1 MIPKFSVKKPLTVF
15 VVALAVVIL
24 GVVSYMKMTPDLM
37 PNMDFPYVIIVTS
50 DPGASPESI
59 EKEITRPI
67 EESMATLDHIKTVT
81 STSQNSASMVVL
93 EFEDGTDM
101 NTLSLDI
108 QQKLTALEGG
118 WDETVST
125 PYTMKI
131 NPSMLP
137 VMVAAIS
144 YEGMEVEE
152 LSDFVN
158 EELEQKLTGI
168 SGVASVDIS
177 GTLERQMHV
186 VLDGEKL
193 DKVSAEMLVEA
204 EKLLDDAEKTLKD
217 AREQVVDAQ
226 EMIAEAK
233 EDMADEAAG
242 GISDMAS
249 SAGDMLDEV
258 QKYDPDQYNPEDFDP
273 DNFNPEDYLPEEEEL
288 PLFGT
293 KEFDALS
300 KDEQLA
306 SLVAEGN
313 AREAAINANKTAQTE
328 YPKQIDENE
337 AQIEKNNDEIEVIDG
352 KIKTNREARAEL
364 VKELSNP
371 SSTKTAEEIQ
381 EEIDALNAEYQQL
394 QLDRAEL
401 VAANTELNDANKNM
415 QEALDT
421 TIPEQLDTDQK
432 RLATLDAEIEKRGT
446 TRAKENKK
454 NEDAAKEDAEQAEKD
469 AEDAMEDLDDL
480 LDTLSNKS
488 AVSDMLVGAM
498 DGMQQLTEAEIRL
511 NDALMQIDQGL
522 ETIKTERK
530 NLKDTLDLGGTL
542 TVSVIEQL
550 LTAQNFSMPA
560 GYIDDNEGVS
570 YMVSV
575 GDSLTTRE
583 EVEALV
589 LFDPG
594 LGDMTPIRLEDIAT
608 VVYTDNGDEIY
619 AKLNGVNG
627 IIATFTKQ
635 STYAT
640 AEVSDN
646 ITRRL
651 AQLSE
656 EYDGLDFHPLMD
668 QGDYIYLI
676 VETILSSL
684 LWGALFSVLVLFL
697 FLRDWRPTLITL
709 ISIPTSVI
717 FAIVLM
723 YFSGVTINMISLS
736 GLAVSVGMLVDNSV
750 VVIENIYRLRDKGA
764 TVIQAAVSGAQQVAG
779 AVVSST
785 LTTVCV
791 FLPIVFVEGFTKD
804 LFTDLALTMTYSL
817 MASLLVA
824 LTVVPAM
831 GCGMLRRIPEKKA
844 GLLDKVMP
852 AYRKAITWSL
862 SHKAIVLLASL
873 VLLVASAA
881 AILGRG
887 FTFMPEMDMN
897 SVNVSVTLPDD
908 CTREEAESLV
918 DEVSRRIQ
926 TIEEV
931 TAVGATLDGGGAA
944 AMLGGGGGYSAT
956 VYVTMP
962 DNISGN
968 AVGRQINE
976 LCADMECEVS
986 ATNVMDGMMS
996 MMTGSGVSIQV
1007 YGDDMAQLQKAAK
1020 AIAAA
1025 MEKVEGTTDVSDGL
1039 EEAAPALHVSV
1050 DRTKAMQHGMTV
1062 AQVYLE
1068 VASALSTSSAA
1079 QDITL
1084 NDQNMSLT
1092 IEAAESSKL
1101 TRETLLQLKIDPE
1114 SSAAAMGAMG
1124 GSSMGGMSAMMGGS
1138 SSGSMSMGSMDM
1150 SALEDMLNGETEDGT
1165 DTEGEKKEE
1174 KKTETTT
1181 EQEDNTFLL
1190 GDVATVEETVS
1201 LNTISHDQQRR
1212 TISVTAAIAEGYNVT
1227 LVSSDVEKAIRT
1239 LTLPEGVTIEHA
1251 GENET
1256 IMEAMGQLA
1265 LMLVLGI
1272 VLVYFIMVAQFQSL
1286 REPFI
1291 VMFTIPLAFTGG
1303 FAALLIAGME
1313 VSIISLIGFVMLV
1326 GIIVNNGI
1334 VLVDYINQQRM
1345 AGMERR
1351 EAIIDAGATRLRPIL
1366 MTSLTTILG
1375 MIVTATAQNAGTS
1388 LMRPVALVCIGGLL
1402 YATLMTLFVVPCMY
1416 EIISKKTIRIVDEAE
1431 LELLDD

>member
-144 YEGMEVEE
+144 YEGMEVEQ

-217 AREQVVDAQ
+217 ARKQVVDAQ
-226 EMIAEAK
+226 EMIADAK
-233 EDMADEAAG
+233 EDMAYEAAG
-242 GISDMAS
+242 GISGIAS
-249 SAGDMLDEV
+249 NAGDMLDEV
-258 QKYDPDQYNPEDFDP
+258 QKYDPDQYDPEDFDP

-313 AREAAINANKTAQTE
+313 AREAAIAANKATLEE
-328 YPKQIDENE
+328 YPSLIEENEKTIEENE
-337 AQIEKNNDEIEVIDG
+337 ASIKDLEDG
-352 KIKTNREARAEL
+352 LSENTKKRADLTAQLLSAPAEEREAL
-364 VKELSNP
+364 QKELDSLNEDYQELEAERI
-371 SSTKTAEEIQ
+371 SLTAANATLAAANQEMTEDTPLLQAEIQ
-381 EEIDALNAEYQQL
+381 ED
-394 QLDRAEL
+394 
-401 VAANTELNDANKNM
+401 
-415 QEALDT
+415 EARLKTLDT
-421 TIPEQLDTDQK
+421 
-432 RLATLDAEIEKRGT
+432 EIEKRGT
-446 TRAKENKK
+446 TRAAENKK
-454 NEDAAKEDAEQAEKD
+454 TEEDAEKEAEQNEKD
-469 AEDAMEDLDDL
+469 AEQAMEDLDDL
-480 LDTLSNKS
+480 LDTLSNP
-488 AVSDMLVGAM
+488 AYVSNMMVGAM
-498 DGMQQLTEAEIRL
+498 DGMTQLTEAEIRL

-530 NLKDTLDLGGTL
+530 NLKDTLDVGGML

-887 FTFMPEMDMN
+887 FAFMPEMDMN

-926 TIEEV
+926 TIEEI

-1084 NDQNMSLT
+1084 NDQSMSLT

-1114 SSAAAMGAMG
+1114 SSAAAMGAMGG

-1174 KKTETTT
+1174 KKTETST
-1181 EQEDNTFLL
+1181 EEEDKTFLL

-1351 EAIIDAGATRLRPIL
+1351 EAIIDAGVTRLRPIL

-1402 YATLMTLFVVPCMY
+1402 YATLMTLLVVPCMY

-1431 LELLDD
+1431 LELLED

>member
-15 VVALAVVIL
+15 VAALAVVIL

-37 PNMDFPYVIIVTS
+37 PNMDFPYVIVVTS

-59 EKEITRPI
+59 EQEITRPI
-67 EESMATLDHIKTVT
+67 EESMATLDHIKTIT

-93 EFEDGTDM
+93 EFENGTDM
-101 NTLSLDI
+101 NALSLDI

-152 LSDFVN
+152 LSDLVN

-177 GTLERQMHV
+177 GTLARQMHV

-193 DKVSAEMLVEA
+193 DKVSAEMLAEA

-217 AREQVVDAQ
+217 ARKQVVEAQ
-226 EMIAEAK
+226 KKIDDAK
-233 EDMADEAAG
+233 EGMADSAAG
-242 GISDMAS
+242 EIAGAAG
-249 SAGDMLDEV
+249 SAGDMMDEI
-258 QKYDPDQYNPEDFDP
+258 QKYDPEDFDP
-273 DNFNPEDYLPEEEEL
+273 DNFDPEDFLPEEEQL

-293 KEFDALS
+293 AEFDKLT
-300 KDEQLA
+300 KEEQLA
-306 SLVAEGN
+306 ALVAEAN
-313 AREAAINANKTAQTE
+313 AAEATIAA
-328 YPKQIDENE
+328 NE
-337 AQIEKNNDEIEVIDG
+337 ATIENN
-352 KIKTNREARAEL
+352 KATIKDNNENVL
-364 VKELSNP
+364 P
-371 SSTKTAEEIQ
+371 
-381 EEIDALNAEYQQL
+381 ALNAE
-394 QLDRAEL
+394 LDEL
-401 VAANTELNDANKNM
+401 DEDIEENTAARLEK
-415 QEALDT
+415 QEALRDPNAT
-421 TIPEQLDTDQK
+421 DEEKAPLLTELDTLNDQ
-432 RLATLDAEIEKRGT
+432 RNALVTERAAVAAEIEGVKAANEQMQQANDTTLPQQNTQLATRVGELDDEIARRGEN
-446 TRAKENKK
+446 RADINKK
-454 NEDAAKEDAEQAEKD
+454 NEEEAKKEQEEAEKD
-469 AEDAMEDLDDL
+469 AQQAMKDLDSL
-480 LDTLSNKS
+480 LDTLSNP
-488 AVSDMLVGAM
+488 AYVSSMMVGAM

-522 ETIKTERK
+522 ETVKTERK
-530 NLKDTLDLGGTL
+530 NLKDTLDVGGML
-542 TVSVIEQL
+542 SVPMVEQL

-560 GYIDDNEGVS
+560 GYIDDNEGIR

-575 GDSLTTRE
+575 GDSLSTRE

-589 LFDPG
+589 IFDPG

-651 AQLSE
+651 GQLSE
-656 EYDGLDFHPLMD
+656 EYEGLSFEPLMD

-736 GLAVSVGMLVDNSV
+736 GLAVAVGMLVDNSV

-817 MASLLVA
+817 LASLLVA

-862 SHKAIVLLASL
+862 EHKALVLLASL
-873 VLLVASAA
+873 VLLVSSAA

-897 SVNVSVTLPDD
+897 SVNVSVEFPEN
-908 CTREEAESLV
+908 CTREDAEDLV

-944 AMLGGGGGYSAT
+944 AMLSGGGYSAT

-962 DNISGN
+962 DNVSGN
-968 AVGRQINE
+968 EVGRQIND
-976 LCADMECEVS
+976 LCADMECTVT

-1007 YGDDMAQLQKAAK
+1007 FGDDMEHLQKAAK
-1020 AIAAA
+1020 SIAAA
-1025 MEKVEGTTDVSDGL
+1025 MEKVEGIASASDGL

-1068 VASALSTSSAA
+1068 IASALSTASTA

-1084 NDQNMSLT
+1084 DNQNYSLT
-1092 IEAAESSKL
+1092 IEADESSVL
-1101 TRETLLQLKIDPE
+1101 TRETLLELKIDPDT
-1114 SSAAAMGAMG
+1114 SVAAMSGMG
-1124 GSSMGGMSAMMGGS
+1124 GGTSSMSSMGSMSSMSGM
-1138 SSGSMSMGSMDM
+1138 SGSMDMGSMDM
-1150 SALEDMLNGETEDGT
+1150 DALEEMLGGESD
-1165 DTEGEKKEE
+1165 DKDADDEKKEE
-1174 KKTETTT
+1174 KKE
-1181 EQEDNTFLL
+1181 EPAVEEDNSFLL

-1212 TISVTAAIAEGYNVT
+1212 HLTVTGTIAEGYNVT
-1227 LVSSDVEKAIRT
+1227 LVSSDVEKAVRS
-1239 LTLPEGVTIEHA
+1239 LTLPEDVTVEFA

-1256 IMEAMGQLA
+1256 IMEAMGQLG

-1351 EAIIDAGATRLRPIL
+1351 EAIIDAGCTRLRPIL

-1402 YATLMTLFVVPCMY
+1402 YATLMTLVVVPCMY

-1431 LELLDD
+1431 LELLED

>member
-37 PNMDFPYVIIVTS
+37 PNMDFPYVIVVTS

-59 EKEITRPI
+59 EQEITRPI
-67 EESMATLDHIKTVT
+67 EESMATLDHIKTIT

-93 EFEDGTDM
+93 EFENGTDM
-101 NTLSLDI
+101 NALSLDI

-152 LSDFVN
+152 LSDLVN

-177 GTLERQMHV
+177 GTLARQMHV

-217 AREQVVDAQ
+217 ARKQVVEAQ
-226 EMIAEAK
+226 EMIDDAK
-233 EDMADEAAG
+233 KGMADSAAG
-242 GISDMAS
+242 EIAGAAG

-258 QKYDPDQYNPEDFDP
+258 QKFDP
-273 DNFNPEDYLPEEEEL
+273 DNPPEVENPPEYGTAEFEALPEEEQI
-288 PLFGT
+288 
-293 KEFDALS
+293 AL
-300 KDEQLA
+300 
-306 SLVAEGN
+306 LVAECDRLQTSIDANSESIAEYKRAQDLTDADFDKMDEEITKQQTVVNDLRAEVLQQEQDLPDSSAEGYAEAVAELQV
-313 AREAAINANKTAQTE
+313 ARENLSAEETTLAQLQSE
-328 YPKQIDENE
+328 R
-337 AQIEKNNDEIEVIDG
+337 ASLFS
-352 KIKTNREARAEL
+352 ARASADTEIPRL
-364 VKELSNP
+364 EQENAGLNYRLAEIKKILKDEYQYDYDKEKENAEKEANNSLKEVDSLLDSLSNP
-371 SSTKTAEEIQ
+371 AYVS
-381 EEIDALNAEYQQL
+381 
-394 QLDRAEL
+394 
-401 VAANTELNDANKNM
+401 NM
-415 QEALDT
+415 
-421 TIPEQLDTDQK
+421 
-432 RLATLDAEIEKRGT
+432 
-446 TRAKENKK
+446 
-454 NEDAAKEDAEQAEKD
+454 
-469 AEDAMEDLDDL
+469 M
-480 LDTLSNKS
+480 
-488 AVSDMLVGAM
+488 VGAM

-522 ETIKTERK
+522 ETVESERK
-530 NLKDTLDLGGTL
+530 NLKDTLDVGGML
-542 TVSVIEQL
+542 SVSVVEQL

-560 GYIDDNEGVS
+560 GYIDDNEGIS

-575 GDSLTTRE
+575 GDSLSTRE

-589 LFDPG
+589 IFDPG

-651 AQLSE
+651 TQLSE

-736 GLAVSVGMLVDNSV
+736 GLAVAVGMLVDNSV

-862 SHKAIVLLASL
+862 EHKALVLLASL
-873 VLLVASAA
+873 VLLLSSAA

-897 SVNVSVTLPDD
+897 SVNVSVEFPEN
-908 CTREEAESLV
+908 CTREDAEDLV

-944 AMLGGGGGYSAT
+944 AMLSGGGYSAT

-962 DNISGN
+962 DNVSGN
-968 AVGRQINE
+968 EVGRQINE
-976 LCADMECEVS
+976 LCADMECTVT

-1007 YGDDMAQLQKAAK
+1007 FGDDMEHLQKAAK
-1020 AIAAA
+1020 SIAAA
-1025 MEKVEGTTDVSDGL
+1025 MEKVEGVASVSDGL
-1039 EEAAPALHVSV
+1039 DEAAPALHVSV

-1068 VASALSTSSAA
+1068 IASALSTASTA

-1084 NDQNMSLT
+1084 DNQNYSLT
-1092 IEAAESSKL
+1092 IEADESSVL
-1101 TRETLLQLKIDPE
+1101 TRETLLTLKIDPDT
-1114 SSAAAMGAMG
+1114 SVAAMSGMG
-1124 GSSMGGMSAMMGGS
+1124 GGTSSMSSMGGMSSMSGM
-1138 SSGSMSMGSMDM
+1138 SGSMDMGSMDM
-1150 SALEDMLNGETEDGT
+1150 SAFEEMLGGESDDKDADEKKD
-1165 DTEGEKKEE
+1165 EKKEE
-1174 KKTETTT
+1174 KKE
-1181 EQEDNTFLL
+1181 EPAVEEDNSFLL

-1212 TISVTAAIAEGYNVT
+1212 HLTVTGTIAEGYNVT
-1227 LVSSDVEKAIRT
+1227 LVSSDVEKAVRA
-1239 LTLPEGVTIEHA
+1239 LTLPEDVTVA
-1251 GENET
+1251 FVGENET
-1256 IMEAMGQLA
+1256 IMEAMGQLG

-1351 EAIIDAGATRLRPIL
+1351 EAIIDAGFTRLRPIL

-1402 YATLMTLFVVPCMY
+1402 YATLMTLLVVPCMY

-1431 LELLDD
+1431 LELLED

>member
-81 STSQNSASMVVL
+81 STSQNSVSMVVL

-217 AREQVVDAQ
+217 ARKQVVDAQ

-233 EDMADEAAG
+233 EDMAYEAAG

-258 QKYDPDQYNPEDFDP
+258 QKYDPEDFDP
-273 DNFNPEDYLPEEEEL
+273 DNFNPEDFLPEEETL

-328 YPKQIDENE
+328 YPKRIDENE

-364 VKELSNP
+364 IKELSNP

-394 QLDRAEL
+394 QLDRAGF
-401 VAANTELNDANKNM
+401 VAANTELSDANKDM

-432 RLATLDAEIEKRGT
+432 RLATLDTEIEKRGT

-480 LDTLSNKS
+480 LDTLANKN

-511 NDALMQIDQGL
+511 NDALTQIDQGL

-530 NLKDTLDLGGTL
+530 NLKDTLDVGGML

-550 LTAQNFSMPA
+550 LGAQNFSMPA

-684 LWGALFSVLVLFL
+684 MWGALFSVLVLFI

-926 TIEEV
+926 TIEEI

-944 AMLGGGGGYSAT
+944 AMLGGGGSYSAT